1 MVVAIDFV
9 IQSQQIVV
17 GAVVWQKQINTLG
30 ETNRAAEERIGFL

>member
-17 GAVVWQKQINTLG
+17 RAVVWQKQINTLG
-30 ETNRAAEERIGFL
+30 ETQTEQLKRG

>member
-30 ETNRAAEERIGFL
+30 ETQTEQLKRG